1 MHPTSVRIGFRQ
13 THHARAIL
21 PVIVGMAMT
30 LCLGC
35 QSDLVRY
42 YPLDPG
48 FTWQYRVTITDG
60 REVTRTRADVV
71 NSKQMYLL
79 GRTSIP
85 QRSEMFGQILIRFL
99 AVDGR
104 GVFEHAQQAGDG
116 VPMSTEPPN
125 YVLQAPLA
133 EGTTW
138 SSTWQSAST
147 GQRLSVPSVKAIAA
161 VNETVMV
168 PAGTFA
174 GCLRLRITGKADV
187 NLASGPATIEL
198 QGDEWYAPQ
207 VGFIKGTFRETVNGG
222 HLGTTEL
229 GMDLESY
236 MRPD

>member
-1 MHPTSVRIGFRQ
+1 MHPASVRIVFSR
-13 THHARAIL
+13 TIHARAAL
-21 PVIVGMAMT
+21 PVIAGIAMT

-35 QSDLVRY
+35 QSDLARY

-48 FTWQYRVTITDG
+48 FTWQYRVSMTDG
-60 REVTRTRADVV
+60 REVTRTKADVM
-71 NSKQMYLL
+71 NSKQTHLL
-79 GRTSIP
+79 GRTAVP

-104 GVFEHAQQAGDG
+104 GVFEHAQQTGDG
-116 VPMSTEPPN
+116 VPISTEPPN
-125 YVLQAPLA
+125 YVLRAPLA
-133 EGTTW
+133 EGTSW

-147 GQRLSVPSVKAIAA
+147 GQRLSVPSVKAIAG

-174 GCLRLRITGKADV
+174 RCLRLRITGKADV
-187 NLASGPATIEL
+187 ALASGPATIEV

-207 VGFIKGTFRETVNGG
+207 VGFIKGTFRETVSAG
-222 HLGTTEL
+222 HPATTEL